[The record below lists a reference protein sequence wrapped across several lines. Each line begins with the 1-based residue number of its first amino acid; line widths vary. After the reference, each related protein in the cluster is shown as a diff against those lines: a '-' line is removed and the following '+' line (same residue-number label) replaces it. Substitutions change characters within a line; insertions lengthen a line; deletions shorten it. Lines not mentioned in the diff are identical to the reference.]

1 MQIFKRV
8 TLFLL
13 TNILVVVTIGIAWS
27 LISSFF
33 GLEGI
38 SSSMTSLLIYCSLFG
53 FGGAFISLLLSK
65 VMAKWMSGV
74 KTIDPNTNDPTLRHL
89 VNRVHEMA
97 RRSGLPRPPEVGI
110 YESDDVNAFA
120 TGPTKGR
127 ALVAVSTG
135 LLRKMSEDEVDGVL
149 GHEIAHI
156 ANGDMVTLT
165 LITGVVNTFALF
177 FSRVLAGLIAGQVDE
192 KIRPIVRF
200 VVTIVGDLLF
210 TILGSIVVN
219 YFSRQREYRA
229 DIGGAKY
236 SGKQNMVAALRRLQA
251 VYGAPIM
258 ERQEE
263 NQEKDMLAT
272 MKISSSKKQGMM
284 NLFKTHPDLEDRIQA
299 LQRSAV

>member
-1 MQIFKRV
+1 MQIFKRI

-38 SSSMTSLLIYCSLFG
+38 NQSMTSLLIYCSLFG
-53 FGGAFISLLLSK
+53 FGGAFISLLMSK
-65 VMAKWMSGV
+65 FMAKWMAGV
-74 KTIDPNTNDPTLRHL
+74 KVIDPNTNDPTLRHL

-97 RRSGLPRPPEVGI
+97 RRSGLPKPPEVGI

-120 TGPTKGR
+120 TGPSKGN

-135 LLRKMSEDEVDGVL
+135 LLRGMSDDEVDGVL

-177 FSRVLAGLIAGQVDE
+177 FSRILANLIAGNVDE
-192 KIRPIVRF
+192 KIRPVVRF
-200 VVTIVGDLLF
+200 VVTIVGDILF
-210 TILGSIVVN
+210 TLLGSMVVS
-219 YFSRQREYRA
+219 YFSRYREFRA

-236 SGKQNMVAALRRLQA
+236 SGRQNMIAALKRLQTVYA
-251 VYGAPIM
+251 VPAGHS
-258 ERQEE
+258 E
-263 NQEKDMLAT
+263 EKDMLAT
-272 MKISSSKKQGMM
+272 MKISNRKNQGFMS
-284 NLFKTHPDLEDRIQA
+284 LFKTHPDLEDRIQA
-299 LQRSAV
+299 LQKAAI

>member
-8 TLFLL
+8 VLFLL
-13 TNILVVVTIGIAWS
+13 TNLLVVMTIGIAWT

-38 SSSMTSLLIYCSLFG
+38 NSSMASLLLFCSLFG
-53 FGGAFISLLLSK
+53 FGGALISLLMSK
-65 VMAKWMSGV
+65 VMAKWMAGV
-74 KTIDPNTNDPTLRHL
+74 KIIDPNTNDPTLRHL
-89 VNRVHEMA
+89 VNRIHDMA

-110 YESDDVNAFA
+110 YESNDVNAFA
-120 TGPTKGR
+120 TGPSKGS

-135 LLRKMSEDEVDGVL
+135 LLQRMSDDEVDGVL

-165 LITGVVNTFALF
+165 LITGVVNTFAMF
-177 FSRVLAGLIAGQVDE
+177 FSRVLANLIASNVEE

-200 VVTIVGDLLF
+200 VVTIVGDILF
-210 TILGSIVVN
+210 TVLGSIVVN

-236 SGKQNMVAALRRLQA
+236 SGRQNMIAALRRLQS
-251 VYGAPIM
+251 VYNLPLQAA
-258 ERQEE
+258 ED
-263 NQEKDMLAT
+263 EKDMLAT
-272 MKISSSKKQGMM
+272 MKISSHKSKGIMA
-284 NLFKTHPDLEDRIQA
+284 LFKTHPDLEDRIQA
-299 LQRSAV
+299 LQKAVV